1 MSRCKRVLLTLPSIL
16 LALAIV
22 SLPSVAFGQQH
33 GGIPLRIQDGPVPRC
48 INYNTDAV
56 WLTLYRVVTTKNT
69 GWLTS
74 DNQAEIIIN
83 VQVKTQPQSD
93 KPLAFPLSTKVN
105 IRDYGKGQV
114 SIPVE
119 YTLVSGLALKQGTG
133 DKRVSYTGFGPEAR
147 LGTTHLQMLLP

>member
-1 MSRCKRVLLTLPSIL
+1 MHRLWSATFLF
-16 LALAIV
+16 
-22 SLPSVAFGQQH
+22 SVIASMTSTCFAQQS
-33 GGIPLRIQDGPVPRC
+33 GGIPVRIPDSPTPRC
-48 INYNTDAV
+48 INYNTDQV
-56 WLTLYRVVTTKNT
+56 WLTLYRVVTTKKS

-93 KPLAFPLSTKVN
+93 KPLAFPLSAKAN
-105 IRDYGKGQV
+105 IRNYGAGQV

-133 DKRVSYTGFGPEAR
+133 DKTVSYTGFG
-147 LGTTHLQMLLP
+147 LDTTLS